1 MAEHIN
7 LGILLAMFGGG
18 IGAISTLVDKG
29 SSWVKIFIA
38 VLFGVIAGASAAD
51 FLQFSNKPWY
61 ALAIGTV
68 VGILAPPTAYTLEV
82 MAPDLAARII
92 DFLSSI
98 LKLPERRDKD
108 EE

>member
-1 MAEHIN
+1 M
-7 LGILLAMFGGG
+7 
-18 IGAISTLVDKG
+18 
-29 SSWVKIFIA
+29 
-38 VLFGVIAGASAAD
+38 
-51 FLQFSNKPWY
+51 
-61 ALAIGTV
+61 
-68 VGILAPPTAYTLEV
+68 GILAPPTAYTLEV

>member
-1 MAEHIN
+1 MEEHIN

-18 IGAISTLVDKG
+18 IGAISTLVDKK

-61 ALAIGTV
+61 ALAIGIV

-108 EE
+108 EG